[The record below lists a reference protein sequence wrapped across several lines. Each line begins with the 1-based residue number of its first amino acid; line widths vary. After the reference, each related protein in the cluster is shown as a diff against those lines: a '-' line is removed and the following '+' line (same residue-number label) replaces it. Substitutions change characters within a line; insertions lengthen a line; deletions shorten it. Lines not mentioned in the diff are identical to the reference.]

1 MNLNPL
7 SWPVAAKIV
16 ALVALAAGA
25 GTAAALVVNSSQ
37 GHASPAANIAP
48 SATPD
53 SAPAKAVTRE
63 YVACAALG
71 AGCAGSEG
79 MQARPQTLFLSAD
92 GSLYL
97 KPITWHG
104 WGTAT
109 ATGTAT
115 AHADDCKPNCA
126 QGTYSTHPATI
137 IFTAPKPWDGKIAYT
152 HVQESVPAIG
162 WHNSLIVRLMPTA
175 PAAPP
180 TTAASLPPAPGPVST
195 AATVTSSC
203 LMGYIPTAQ
212 GAVFQQGTP
221 QGQTI
226 AGTYYPPVPGYQLTI
241 TDTSG
246 ATADVNGFAVVFYN
260 SNGQELGSGQ
270 ENVTETF
277 ITTGQ
282 SLTWSEYSATD
293 TSGNSDSFGTA
304 TIPAGATTCGM
315 VAWYGP

>member
-7 SWPVAAKIV
+7 SWPAAAKIAAAAV
-16 ALVALAAGA
+16 LAAGA
-25 GTAAALVVNSSQ
+25 GTGTALVVNSGQ
-37 GHASPAANIAP
+37 GHASPAAKSAP
-48 SATPD
+48 SATLV
-53 SAPAKAVTRE
+53 SAPATAVTRQ
-63 YVACAALG
+63 YVACVALG
-71 AGCAGSEG
+71 AGCAGSQG

-97 KPITWHG
+97 RPITWHG
-104 WGTAT
+104 WETAR

-126 QGTYSTHPATI
+126 QGTYSTYPATI
-137 IFTAPKPWDGKIAYT
+137 IFTAPKPWDGKMAYT

-162 WHNSLIVRLMPTA
+162 WHYSLTVHLM
-175 PAAPP
+175 PAAPATP
-180 TTAASLPPAPGPVST
+180 PATAASRPPAPGPVST

-203 LMGYIPTAQ
+203 QMGYIPTAQ
-212 GAVFQQGTP
+212 GAVFRQGTP

-226 AGTYYPPVPGYQLTI
+226 AGTYYPAVPGYQLTI
-241 TDTSG
+241 TGTSN
-246 ATADVNGFAVVFYN
+246 ATADVNGFAVVFYD
-260 SNGQELGSGQ
+260 STGQELGSDR

-282 SLTWSEYSATD
+282 SLTWTEYSTTD

-304 TIPAGATTCGM
+304 TIATGAKTCQM
-315 VAWYGP
+315 VAWYRS